1 MSLDVLALGA
11 HPDDVELSCGGWLAL
26 AADRG
31 QRTGI
36 LDLTAGELATNGTPQ
51 VRALEAAAAAEV
63 LGLAV
68 RDNLGLPDGGL
79 CAEAPEQLA
88 AVVAAIRRHQPMLL
102 VAPAAVDRHP
112 DHVAAA
118 LLAQRAAYVAGLRQ
132 FRPDLGPPFRP
143 ARVLAYPQR
152 QEIVADVVVDVTAAY
167 DRKLAAIR
175 CHASQLA
182 GAATPLTQAV
192 ALDVFAVRD
201 RYWGATIGVAFGEP
215 YQLGAPVPIADPVAH
230 FAAHPAAPVLAV
242 RR

>member
-1 MSLDVLALGA
+1 MRQIRSRVLRYLRKTGKLTDPELG
-11 HPDDVELSCGGWLAL
+11 DKGFSGEVVKVVEHAVKRVVGRYEAS
-26 AADRG
+26 RG
-31 QRTGI
+31 QAHVVPFDRRLFQDVQAMVSDDAISVSSGDMVVLKITRTA
-36 LDLTAGELATNGTPQ
+36 TAN
-51 VRALEAAAAAEV
+51 R
-63 LGLAV
+63 
-68 RDNLGLPDGGL
+68 
-79 CAEAPEQLA
+79 
-88 AVVAAIRRHQPMLL
+88 
-102 VAPAAVDRHP
+102 PAAVDRHP